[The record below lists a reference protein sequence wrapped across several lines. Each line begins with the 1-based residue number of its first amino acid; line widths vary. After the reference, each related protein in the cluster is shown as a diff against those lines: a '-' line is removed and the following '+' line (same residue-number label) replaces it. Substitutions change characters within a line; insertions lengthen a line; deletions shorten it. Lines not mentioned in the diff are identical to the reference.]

1 MSTTT
6 PIYLATDF
14 YKLSHREQYP
24 EGTTVVYSTLTP
36 RSNKYAPWSNE
47 IVVFG
52 LQYFIKEYLIERF
65 NKEFFQVP
73 LEEIVTTYENFVKH
87 TLGKEEVYT
96 EHLVQLHNLGYLPIK
111 IEALPEGTLAP
122 MRCPIMTIQNTEPE
136 FFWLTNFLETILS
149 TTI

>member
-1 MSTTT
+1 MLVNTSSISSTQLAHYSYGMTKKGNKLMSTTT

-52 LQYFIKEYLIERF
+52 LQYFIKEYLINRF
-65 NKEFFQVP
+65 NNK
-73 LEEIVTTYENFVKH
+73 
-87 TLGKEEVYT
+87 
-96 EHLVQLHNLGYLPIK
+96 
-111 IEALPEGTLAP
+111 
-122 MRCPIMTIQNTEPE
+122 
-136 FFWLTNFLETILS
+136 
-149 TTI
+149 